1 MSWKETIRALR
12 RDYIKSAEDY
22 VKDVMPPLDFNQTK
36 KIKKNTS
43 DFISKIYSNSYT
55 RYLKDEHIV
64 SKEVIEN
71 LLLTREA
78 KTFLRNTA
86 KPLAD
91 EISNNVDDEK
101 VRDIVTE
108 LLSSSLHT
116 FNEQIYQFN
125 LSTTNSRRAR
135 SGKTFETIIQI
146 LCEDVFGYPVNTQA
160 MVGRST
166 WNGNNLKKIDFLIP
180 DLKTYRTNRVN
191 SLLIST
197 KTSLKERWEQ
207 IVSELVISRAPQI
220 YLCTL
225 DKAINAGLIQ
235 SISEHNI
242 TLVLLK
248 KQQERFPSHSNVISF
263 ETLFNKIIP
272 KALS

>member
-1 MSWKETIRALR
+1 MGWKETIKALR
-12 RDYIKSAEDY
+12 KDYIKKAENY
-22 VKDVMPPLDFNQTK
+22 VIDVMPKLDFNQTK

-43 DFISKIYSNSYT
+43 DFISKIYSSSYA
-55 RYLKDEHIV
+55 RYLEDEQIV

-71 LLLTREA
+71 LLITPEA
-78 KTFLRNTA
+78 KTFLKNTA
-86 KPLAD
+86 KPLSD
-91 EISNNVDDEK
+91 EISKNVDDEK
-101 VRDIVTE
+101 VKDIVTE

-116 FNEQIYQFN
+116 FNQQIYLFN

-135 SGKTFETIIQI
+135 SGKTFELIIQI
-146 LCEDVFGYPVNTQA
+146 LCEDVYGYPVNTQA
-160 MVGRST
+160 TVGRPT
-166 WNGNNLKKIDFLIP
+166 WDRNNLKKIDFLIP

-225 DKAINAGLIQ
+225 DESINEGLIQ

-248 KQQERFPSHSNVISF
+248 KQKDKFKSHSNVISF
-263 ETLFNKIIP
+263 ETLFNTVIP

>member
-1 MSWKETIRALR
+1 MGWKETIRALR
-12 RDYIKSAEDY
+12 RDYIKTAEDY
-22 VKDVMPPLDFNQTK
+22 VTDVMPKLDYNQTK
-36 KIKKNTS
+36 QIKKNTS

-55 RYLKDEHIV
+55 RYLKDEQIV

-71 LLLTREA
+71 LLLTPEA
-78 KTFLRNTA
+78 KTFLKNTA
-86 KPLAD
+86 KPLSD
-91 EISNNVDDEK
+91 EISKNVDDEK
-101 VRDIVTE
+101 VKDIVTE

-135 SGKTFETIIQI
+135 SGKTFEIIIQI
-146 LCEDVFGYPVNTQA
+146 LCEDVYGYPVNTQA
-160 MVGRST
+160 MVGRPI
-166 WNGNNLKKIDFLIP
+166 WDGNNLKKIDFLIP

-225 DKAINAGLIQ
+225 DKTINEGLIQ
-235 SISEHNI
+235 SMSEHNI

-248 KQQERFPSHSNVISF
+248 KQKEKFKSHSNVISF
-263 ETLFNKIIP
+263 ETLFNTVIP

>member
-1 MSWKETIRALR
+1 MSWKETIRVLR
-12 RDYIKSAEDY
+12 GYYIKTAEDY
-22 VKDVMPPLDFNQTK
+22 VTEVMPKLDFNQTK
-36 KIKKNTS
+36 QIQKNTS

-55 RYLKDEHIV
+55 KYLKDEQMV

-71 LLLTREA
+71 LLITPEA
-78 KTFLRNTA
+78 KTYLKNTA
-86 KPLAD
+86 KPLSD
-91 EISNNVDDEK
+91 EIRKNVGDKK
-101 VRDIVTE
+101 VKDIVTE
-108 LLSSSLHT
+108 LLSTSLHT
-116 FNEQIYQFN
+116 FYEQIYQFN

-135 SGKTFETIIQI
+135 AGKTFEIIVQI
-146 LCEDVFGYPVNTQA
+146 LCEDVYGYPVNTQA
-160 MVGRST
+160 MVGRPT
-166 WNGNNLKKIDFLIP
+166 WDRNNLKKIDFLFP
-180 DLKTYRTNRVN
+180 NLKTYRPNRVN

-225 DKAINAGLIQ
+225 DKTINEGLIQ
-235 SISEHNI
+235 SMSEHNI

-248 KQQERFPSHSNVISF
+248 KQKEKFNSHSNVISF
-263 ETLFNKIIP
+263 ETLFNTVIP

>member
-1 MSWKETIRALR
+1 MGWKETIRALR

-22 VKDVMPPLDFNQTK
+22 VNDVMPKLDFNQTK
-36 KIKKNTS
+36 QIKKNTS

-55 RYLKDEHIV
+55 RYLKDEQIV

-71 LLLTREA
+71 LLLTPEA
-78 KTFLRNTA
+78 KTFLKNTA
-86 KPLAD
+86 KPLSD
-91 EISNNVDDEK
+91 EISKNVDDEK
-101 VRDIVTE
+101 VKDIVTE
-108 LLSSSLHT
+108 LLGSSLHT

-146 LCEDVFGYPVNTQA
+146 LCEDVYGYPVNTQA

-166 WNGNNLKKIDFLIP
+166 WDGNNLKKIDFLIP

-225 DKAINAGLIQ
+225 DKAINEGLIK

-248 KQQERFPSHSNVISF
+248 KQKEKFKSHSNVTSF
-263 ETLFNKIIP
+263 ETLFNTIIP

>member
-1 MSWKETIRALR
+1 MSWKETIRVLR
-12 RDYIKSAEDY
+12 GYYIKTAEDY
-22 VKDVMPPLDFNQTK
+22 VTEVMPKLDFNQTK
-36 KIKKNTS
+36 QIQKNTS

-55 RYLKDEHIV
+55 KYLKDEQMV

-71 LLLTREA
+71 LLITPEA
-78 KTFLRNTA
+78 KTYLKNTA
-86 KPLAD
+86 KPLSD
-91 EISNNVDDEK
+91 EIRKNVGDKK
-101 VRDIVTE
+101 VKDIVTE
-108 LLSSSLHT
+108 LLSTSLHT
-116 FNEQIYQFN
+116 FYEQIYQFN

-135 SGKTFETIIQI
+135 AGKTFEIIVQI
-146 LCEDVFGYPVNTQA
+146 LCEDVYGYPVNTQA
-160 MVGRST
+160 MVGRPT
-166 WNGNNLKKIDFLIP
+166 WDRNNLKKIDFLIP
-180 DLKTYRTNRVN
+180 NLKTYRTNRVN

-225 DKAINAGLIQ
+225 DKTINEGLIQ
-235 SISEHNI
+235 SMSEHNI

-248 KQQERFPSHSNVISF
+248 KQKEKFNSHSNVISF
-263 ETLFNKIIP
+263 ETLFNTVIP

>member
-1 MSWKETIRALR
+1 MGWKETIRALR
-12 RDYIKSAEDY
+12 RDYIKTAEDY
-22 VKDVMPPLDFNQTK
+22 VTDVMPKLDFNQTK
-36 KIKKNTS
+36 QIKKNTS

-55 RYLKDEHIV
+55 RYLKDEQIV

-71 LLLTREA
+71 LLLTPEA
-78 KTFLRNTA
+78 KTFLKNTA
-86 KPLAD
+86 KPLSD
-91 EISNNVDDEK
+91 EISKNVDDEK
-101 VRDIVTE
+101 VKDIVTE

-116 FNEQIYQFN
+116 FNEKIYQFN

-135 SGKTFETIIQI
+135 SGKTFEIIIQI
-146 LCEDVFGYPVNTQA
+146 LCEDVYGYPVNTQA
-160 MVGRST
+160 MVGRPIWDS
-166 WNGNNLKKIDFLIP
+166 NNLKKIDFLIP

-225 DKAINAGLIQ
+225 DKTINEGLIQ
-235 SISEHNI
+235 SMSEHNI

-248 KQQERFPSHSNVISF
+248 KQKEKFKSHSNVISF
-263 ETLFNKIIP
+263 ETLFNTVIP

>member
-1 MSWKETIRALR
+1 MSWKETIRVLR
-12 RDYIKSAEDY
+12 GYYIKTAEDY
-22 VKDVMPPLDFNQTK
+22 VTEVMPKLDFNQTK
-36 KIKKNTS
+36 QIQKNTS

-55 RYLKDEHIV
+55 RYLKDEQIV

-71 LLLTREA
+71 LLITPEA
-78 KTFLRNTA
+78 KTFLKNTA
-86 KPLAD
+86 KPLSD
-91 EISNNVDDEK
+91 EISKNVGDEK
-101 VRDIVTE
+101 VKDIVTE

-116 FNEQIYQFN
+116 FYEQIYQFN

-135 SGKTFETIIQI
+135 SGKTFEIIIQI
-146 LCEDVFGYPVNTQA
+146 LCEDVYGYPVNTQA
-160 MVGRST
+160 MVGRPT
-166 WNGNNLKKIDFLIP
+166 WDRNNLKKIDFLIP
-180 DLKTYRTNRVN
+180 DLKTYKTNRVN

-225 DKAINAGLIQ
+225 DKTINEGLIQ
-235 SISEHNI
+235 SMSEHNI

-248 KQQERFPSHSNVISF
+248 KQKEKFKSHSNVISF
-263 ETLFNKIIP
+263 ETLFNKVIP